1 MYEVQGTVPFRIKR
15 PLSRQQPNDMNNI
28 LSIFLCLFFFF
39 LAAPLQ
45 HAGFRISVP
54 PPGIKPM
61 PPAVEA
67 RSLNHWTAG
76 KSLSLFFIG
85 KTEEQKSSVAFTG
98 SYSQYV
104 TVSTELRNLR
114 NLHRNQG
121 YRLFHN
127 LFLPR
132 THAHVRAHAHTHTE
146 THRLLYYAFLPLQSY
161 LSCINTLSHINSMNP
176 LGSSAHPFRHAKGN
190 FVCFLFSRVAMRK

>member
-1 MYEVQGTVPFRIKR
+1 
-15 PLSRQQPNDMNNI
+15 
-28 LSIFLCLFFFF
+28 
-39 LAAPLQ
+39 
-45 HAGFRISVP
+45 
-54 PPGIKPM
+54 M

-104 TVSTELRNLR
+104 TVYTELCS
-114 NLHRNQG
+114 LHRNQG

-132 THAHVRAHAHTHTE
+132 THAHTHTHTH
-146 THRLLYYAFLPLQSY
+146 THTQRLLHYAFFPLQSY
-161 LSCINTLSHINSMNP
+161 LSFINTLSHIKSMNP
-176 LGSSAHPFRHAKGN
+176 LGSSAHPFRPAKGN